1 MTKKITFLFFLL
13 VSGFIYAQVG
23 IGTKT
28 PNDNSVLDV
37 SSDTKG
43 VLITRVTLD
52 DTASSAPL
60 SNHVAGMIVYN
71 TAVSGTGDIAVFQ
84 GFYYNDGKQW
94 VRLEPLSTAIGD
106 IKHSI
111 LTQDHNGWYLLNG
124 RSKATLSANAQSNA
138 TSIGFGANIPNATD
152 KFLKGKSAS
161 EALMDTGGS
170 NSVVLTQANLPNVTF
185 NGTANSSGS
194 HTHDFTD
201 RHHSVPEDLNLVTG
215 LLGILSGV
223 VLNILNNY
231 VGDDDVTTS
240 TVTSTSAGSHNH
252 TATVNTGG
260 SSAPLSN
267 VSHLVTN
274 TFVYLG
280 K

>member
-1 MTKKITFLFFLL
+1 MIKKITFLFFLL
-13 VSGFIYAQVG
+13 VSSFINAQVG
-23 IGTKT
+23 VGTKT
-28 PNDNSVLDV
+28 PNSNSVLEV

-43 VLITRVTLD
+43 ILITKVALVET
-52 DTASSAPL
+52 TNPAPL
-60 SNHVAGMIVYN
+60 SSHVAGMIIYN
-71 TAVSGTGDIAVFQ
+71 TAPSGSGDIAVFQ

-94 VRLEPLSTAIGD
+94 IRLEPLSTAIGD

-111 LTQDHNGWYLLNG
+111 LTEDHNGWYLLNG
-124 RSKATLSANAQSNA
+124 RSKATLSANAQLNA
-138 TSIGFGANIPNATD
+138 TAIGFGVNIPNATD

-161 EALMDTGGS
+161 EALMNTGGS

-223 VLNILNNY
+223 VLNIMNNY
-231 VGDDDVTTS
+231 VGEDTVTTS
-240 TVTSTSAGSHNH
+240 TVTSTSAGNHNH

-260 SSAPLSN
+260 SAVPLNN